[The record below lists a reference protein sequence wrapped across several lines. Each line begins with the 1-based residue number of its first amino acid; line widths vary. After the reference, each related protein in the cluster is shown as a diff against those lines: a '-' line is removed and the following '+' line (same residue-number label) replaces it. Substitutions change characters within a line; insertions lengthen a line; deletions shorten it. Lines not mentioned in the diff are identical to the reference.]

1 MRHLKTTTAALA
13 CAFAL
18 IPAAVAT
25 AGTGPAPAP
34 TARTTTTSTTA
45 AASTAPSADGNPASP
60 RARAA
65 GVCADAYQ
73 IGSTGYIT
81 RAGKTAASV
90 KQFYSPS
97 CAKNYGYVWVWQ
109 SFRDAVGDY
118 DVTAAVYS
126 YSQDEV
132 LGKHSWTNT
141 DGQEFWS
148 SGTSTVNECTAG
160 SGTVR
165 AAGDPAPVGGY
176 SSKRC

>member
-1 MRHLKTTTAALA
+1 MRHLKIATTALA

-18 IPAAVAT
+18 IPVGVAT

-34 TARTTTTSTTA
+34 TARTTSTA
-45 AASTAPSADGNPASP
+45 AASTVPSADGNPASL

-65 GVCADAYQ
+65 AVCEDAYQ

-81 RAGKTAASV
+81 RAGKTVASV

-97 CAKNYGYVWVWQ
+97 CGQNYGYVWIWQ

-118 DVTAAVYS
+118 DVTSAVYS
-126 YSQDEV
+126 ASRDEV
-132 LGKHSWTNT
+132 LGKRSWTNT
-141 DGQEFWS
+141 TAQEFWS

-176 SSKRC
+176 SSTRC

>member
-1 MRHLKTTTAALA
+1 MRHPRITTAALA

-18 IPAAVAT
+18 IPAGVAT
-25 AGTGPAPAP
+25 AGSGPAPTP
-34 TARTTTTSTTA
+34 TARTSA
-45 AASTAPSADGNPASP
+45 AASTAPSADGNPASL

-65 GVCADAYQ
+65 GVCTDAYQ

-81 RAGKTAASV
+81 RAGKTVASV

-97 CAKNYGYVWVWQ
+97 CAKNYGYVWVWD
-109 SFRDAVGDY
+109 SFRNAVGDY
-118 DVTAAVYS
+118 DVTSAVYS

-132 LGKHSWTNT
+132 LGKRSWTNT
-141 DGQEFWS
+141 TAQEFWS
-148 SGTSTVNECTAG
+148 NGTSTVSECTAG